1 MLNEVKTQLKDVEK
15 EMKEQRELM
24 NSIMMLPKKVEYL
37 VDEAKKEIN
46 KKNEDLKMDCAGN
59 LKELRD
65 YI

>member
-1 MLNEVKTQLKDVEK
+1 
-15 EMKEQRELM
+15 MKEQRELM

>member
-46 KKNEDLKMDCAGN
+46 KKPK
-59 LKELRD
+59 
-65 YI
+65 